1 VKKTQR
7 RKDSDILQFFSFL
20 NFILFLFTAKETK
33 DFLVFFQL
41 FKRWQNDNKNQTF
54 CKLLNFL
61 FSIISFEPF
70 AVILFNYFIFCH
82 EYTNIFY

>member
-1 VKKTQR
+1 
-7 RKDSDILQFFSFL
+7 LQFFSFL
-20 NFILFLFTAKETK
+20 NFYFAFIYRKRDKRFV
-33 DFLVFFQL
+33 VFFSYS
-41 FKRWQNDNKNQTF
+41 KGGEMTIKNQTF

-82 EYTNIFY
+82 EYTNIFLLVII